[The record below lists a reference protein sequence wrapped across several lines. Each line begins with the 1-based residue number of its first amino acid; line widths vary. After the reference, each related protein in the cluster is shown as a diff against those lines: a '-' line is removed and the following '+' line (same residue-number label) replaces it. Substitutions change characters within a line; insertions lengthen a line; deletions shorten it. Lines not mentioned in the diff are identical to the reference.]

1 MKIIQEG
8 VFLAN
13 KYNFQSEVSHPGLNK
28 YRIVKAASRYE
39 LNQKVSALKNQ
50 WDAEW
55 AKKIERE
62 QKILEENA
70 AIEYAKK
77 LTEEAVEKNRAIEN
91 ILTDSL
97 IPVQL
102 TADELKDFSKFT
114 ESKPTKPRLE
124 TIPIEPLITDRKY
137 THIPFFISL
146 FAGLKQQR
154 EAKNASQF
162 QKDHNTWEFRLERAK
177 NANSANLKKYEEA
190 CEVWE
195 TRKNNFYQQQAEENS
210 KIDLMFENIAKN
222 DKDAIEQYVDLL
234 LQSINHPFDYDKYSE
249 CEYNTENNI
258 LIVDITLPVIDDIPI
273 LKSVSYIKSKKEFKE
288 TYFPETAVKK
298 MYDSVLYQIVLQTM
312 NYIFDFGKKY
322 SVIDAVVINGKIKTI
337 DKSNGKSIEP
347 YIISI
352 NYDKASFE
360 DLNLD
365 AIDPKVWFKNAKGVS
380 ASALSTITPIAPII
394 VMDKTDKRFVQEY
407 SVMDSVSEGT
417 NLAAMDWQD
426 FENLI
431 REIFEQEFSLNGGEV
446 KITQASR
453 DGGVDAV
460 AFDPDPIRGGK
471 IVIQAKRY
479 TNVVGVSAVRDLY
492 GTVMNEGATK
502 GILVT
507 TSNYGNDAYEFASG
521 KPLTLL
527 NGANL
532 LSLIQK
538 HGHKAYIDI
547 NEAKK
552 FFKNN

>member
-1 MKIIQEG
+1 M
-8 VFLAN
+8 AN
-13 KYNFQSEVSHPGLNK
+13 KYNFQSEVSHPSLNK

>member
-1 MKIIQEG
+1 M
-8 VFLAN
+8 AT
-13 KYNFQSEVSHPGLNK
+13 KYNYQSEVSHSGLNK
-28 YRIVKAASRYE
+28 YRVVKASSRYE
-39 LNQKVSALKNQ
+39 LNQKVTALKNQ

-55 AKKIERE
+55 AKKVEKE
-62 QKILEENA
+62 QKIQEENT
-70 AIEYAKK
+70 AIEFAKK
-77 LTEEAVEKNRAIEN
+77 LTEDAVEKNRAIEN
-91 ILTDSL
+91 IFADSL
-97 IPVQL
+97 FPIQL
-102 TADELKDFSKFT
+102 TAEKLKDFSKFS
-114 ESKPTKPRLE
+114 ESKPKKKKFE
-124 TIPIEPLITDRKY
+124 IVPIEPIISDRKY
-137 THIPFFISL
+137 SHIPFFISL
-146 FAGLKQQR
+146 FPSLKQQR
-154 EAKNASQF
+154 EATNAVNF
-162 QKDHNTWEFRLERAK
+162 QKDHDAWQIQFDKAIKANTEISE
-177 NANSANLKKYEEA
+177 KYEKEY
-190 CEVWE
+190 EEWTIRE
-195 TRKNNFYQQQAEENS
+195 KKFYQQQADENS
-210 KIDLMFENIAKN
+210 KIDLMFEDISKN
-222 DKDAIEQYVDLL
+222 DKTAIEQYIALL
-234 LQSINHPFDYDKYSE
+234 LESINHPIDYDREIE
-249 CEYNTENNI
+249 CEYNTGNNV
-258 LIVDITLPVIDDIPI
+258 LIVDVTLPVIDDIPT
-273 LKSVSYIKSKKEFKE
+273 LKGVSYIKSKKEFKE
-288 TYFPETAVKK
+288 SHFPESTIKK
-298 MYDSVLYQIVLQTM
+298 MYDSVIYQIVLQTM

-337 DKSNGKSIEP
+337 DKATGKSIEP
-347 YIISI
+347 FILSI
-352 NYDKASFE
+352 NQNKNSFE
-360 DLNLD
+360 DLKLD
-365 AIDPKVWFKNAKGVS
+365 AIDPKAWFKSAKGIS
-380 ASALSTITPIAPII
+380 ASELSTITPVAPII
-394 VMDKTDKRFVQEY
+394 VMDKEDKRFVEEY
-407 SVMDSVSEGT
+407 SVMNSVSQGT

-431 REIFEQEFSLNGGEV
+431 REIFEQEFSSNGGEV

-552 FFKNN
+552 IYKNN

>member
-1 MKIIQEG
+1 MPSGFWYQE
-8 VFLAN
+8 
-13 KYNFQSEVSHPGLNK
+13 EVSHSGLNK
-28 YRIVKAASRYE
+28 YRVVKAATSYE
-39 LNQKVSALKNQ
+39 LHQKVSALEKQ
-50 WDAEW
+50 WAAEW
-55 AKKIERE
+55 AKKVAKE
-62 QKILEENA
+62 QKIREETT
-70 AIEYAKK
+70 AIKYAQE
-77 LTEEAVEKNRAIEN
+77 LTEEAVATHQAIEN

-102 TADELKDFSKFT
+102 SADDLKDFSKFSERKPDKPKL
-114 ESKPTKPRLE
+114 EST
-124 TIPIEPLITDRKY
+124 PIEPLITDEKY
-137 THIPFFISL
+137 SHIPFFVGLFTSL
-146 FAGLKQQR
+146 KKKRKAENQANFQ
-154 EAKNASQF
+154 EAHDAWKARFDKITKS
-162 QKDHNTWEFRLERAK
+162 
-177 NANSANLKKYEEA
+177 NANVTEKYELA
-190 CEVWE
+190 CEAWALKE
-195 TRKNNFYQQQAEENS
+195 KEFYQQQSNKNS
-210 KIDLMFENIAKN
+210 IIDLMFDGIAKN
-222 DKDAIEQYVDLL
+222 KKDAIEQYINLL
-234 LQSINHPFDYDKYSE
+234 LQSINHPFYYDKEIE
-249 CEYNTENNI
+249 CEYNPENNI
-258 LIVDITLPVIDDIPI
+258 LVVDITLPTIEDIPT
-273 LKSVSYIKSKKEFKE
+273 LKSVSYIKSKREFKNTHFSE
-288 TYFPETAVKK
+288 SAVKK
-298 MYDSVLYQIVLQTM
+298 MYDSVIYQIVLQTM
-312 NYIFDFGKKY
+312 NYIFDFGTNY
-322 SVIDAVVINGKIKTI
+322 SIIEAVIINGKLKTI
-337 DKSNGKSIEP
+337 DKSTGKSIEP

-352 NYDKASFE
+352 NYDKESFK

-365 AIDPKVWFKNAKGVS
+365 AIDPKAWFKSAKGVS
-380 ASALSTITPIAPII
+380 ATTLSTITPIAPII
-394 VMDKTDKRFVQEY
+394 ALNKEDKRFIQEY
-407 SVMDSVSEGT
+407 SVVNSISEGT

-431 REIFEQEFSLNGGEV
+431 REIFEQEFSSNGGEV

-521 KPLTLL
+521 KPITLL

-552 FFKNN
+552 LFKGN

>member
-1 MKIIQEG
+1 M
-8 VFLAN
+8 AN
-13 KYNFQSEVSHPGLNK
+13 KYNFQSEVSHPSLNK

-102 TADELKDFSKFT
+102 TAEELKDFSKFT